1 MCAAPSSALPQAPL
15 QTLAGETSAAGLGPQ
30 LSSSIAP
37 LPYFGFRFVACF
49 RALAPSALSARE
61 HQRFLVASAMAREI
75 KRRIISDR
83 VGMSCSRRRSS
94 SRSALICAERRICR
108 ILSCS
113 MSGIGAAAARL
124 VNIVV
129 APVTIDVVC
138 IVITVLTYCQASCLL
153 IPHETSGRT
162 RREYNGARYMDAE
175 RKRMR
180 DEIGALKKEFSGP
193 VHPGITR
200 AMDVAASALR
210 EAVREPEITPMDVTK
225 RMFKAILNDGF
236 MIMHRDEMQNALL
249 AAGRAG
255 KILNLKE

>member
-1 MCAAPSSALPQAPL
+1 
-15 QTLAGETSAAGLGPQ
+15 
-30 LSSSIAP
+30 
-37 LPYFGFRFVACF
+37 
-49 RALAPSALSARE
+49 
-61 HQRFLVASAMAREI
+61 
-75 KRRIISDR
+75 
-83 VGMSCSRRRSS
+83 
-94 SRSALICAERRICR
+94 
-108 ILSCS
+108 
-113 MSGIGAAAARL
+113 
-124 VNIVV
+124 
-129 APVTIDVVC
+129 
-138 IVITVLTYCQASCLL
+138 
-153 IPHETSGRT
+153 
-162 RREYNGARYMDAE
+162 
-175 RKRMR
+175 MR